1 MCAIARVTADTAVI
15 VFADGDVSAAVEAFE
30 QLKDTPE
37 GFMYDMTPGW
47 ELEETAQA
55 GWVTISRVG
64 AYVYR
69 WFICVVFML
78 LTAWVVVL
86 VNYVAGSYRGRFL

>member
-1 MCAIARVTADTAVI
+1 MSPDTAVI
-15 VFADGDVSAAVEAFE
+15 VFADGDVSAAAQAYE

-64 AYVYR
+64 MWR
-69 WFICVVFML
+69 EL
-78 LTAWVVVL
+78 LC
-86 VNYVAGSYRGRFL
+86 